1 MVKIGSIE
9 KLLRDIGDTLRHLER
24 RLDRLERRATRPPT
38 QSGQSYVPGPL
49 WSLPEHLRK
58 SMETITLFGEATAHE
73 VAEKTGRS
81 RAAESDY
88 LNQLV
93 DHGFL
98 KKERRGKEVVFQV
111 FNLHTI
117 CTMCGCRVPITAK
130 YCNLCGE
137 ALVDEEH
144 VLARVRRTRF

>member
-1 MVKIGSIE
+1 
-9 KLLRDIGDTLRHLER
+9 
-24 RLDRLERRATRPPT
+24 
-38 QSGQSYVPGPL
+38 
-49 WSLPEHLRK
+49 
-58 SMETITLFGEATAHE
+58 MEAITLFGEATAQE
-73 VAEKTGRS
+73 VAERTARS

-117 CTMCGCRVPITAK
+117 CTTCGCRVPITAK